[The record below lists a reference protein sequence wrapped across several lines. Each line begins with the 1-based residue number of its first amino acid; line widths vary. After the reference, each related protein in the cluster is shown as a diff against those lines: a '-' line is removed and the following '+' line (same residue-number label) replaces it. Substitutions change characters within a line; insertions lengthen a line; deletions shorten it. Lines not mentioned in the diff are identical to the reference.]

1 MKIWYYDSVD
11 CERFFAD
18 WYFFSILIRSNR
30 KVTFEQFDEICQ
42 IVIANQL
49 CNILNR
55 KVALLQKT
63 SGLLKPD
70 FLNDG
75 GNSSTVFVKQF
86 AEIRLTD
93 MKILCN
99 FSGGGHW
106 IIITDIRINL
116 IITHQSK
123 WIGRRN
129 RDLAE

>member
-1 MKIWYYDSVD
+1 MVLCYRWLRRLFHRLI
-11 CERFFAD
+11 FFT
-18 WYFFSILIRSNR
+18 ILIRRNR
-30 KVTFEQFDEICQ
+30 KIPFEQFDKICQ
-42 IVIANQL
+42 IVIAHQL
-49 CNILNR
+49 CDILNR

-75 GNSSTVFVKQF
+75 GNSGTVFVKQF

-93 MKILCN
+93 MKMLCN